1 MEHIE
6 PLAELA
12 RCIDEHNTLTRQ
24 ARDLW
29 GRAEAESRRIGELV
43 KAVLSTGVSWTELG
57 TLLSGIEDAPPP
69 APLFAGVP
77 SGAAPDAEKNGC
89 GERTDART
97 LVPTQSPGAGS
108 RVVAGE
114 LVPEGIPVLL
124 FQAHAVV
131 SASTDQEMA
140 SRDLAAVLGRHPNTI
155 GPDLCALLREVGV
168 DRPNDG
174 KIRARYSGNGKRLP
188 GFTAACLQ
196 QSTENVLVRADVGA
210 VYGQHEDLSA
220 GGWQTGPVRCSGRA

>member
-1 MEHIE
+1 M
-6 PLAELA
+6 AELA

-57 TLLSGIEDAPPP
+57 TLLTGIDDAPPP
-69 APLFAGVP
+69 AALIAGGP
-77 SGAAPDAEKNGC
+77 SSAAPTAEKNGC
-89 GERTDART
+89 EEEPGARR
-97 LVPTQSPGAGS
+97 LVPTQSPGANP
-108 RVVAGE
+108 RTVAGG

-131 SASTDQEMA
+131 SASADQEMA
-140 SRDLAAVLGRHPNTI
+140 TRDLAAALGRNPNSI
-155 GPDLCALLREVGV
+155 GPDLCALLREVDV

-174 KIRARYSGNGKRLP
+174 KIKARYPGNGKRLP

-196 QSTENVLVRADVGA
+196 QALDAYAARASDSPTTPA
-210 VYGQHEDLSA
+210 
-220 GGWQTGPVRCSGRA
+220 

>member
-6 PLAELA
+6 QLAELA

-29 GRAEAESRRIGELV
+29 ERAEVESRRIGELV
-43 KAVLSTGVSWTELG
+43 KAVLSTGVSWSELG
-57 TLLSGIEDAPPP
+57 TLLTGIDDAPPP
-69 APLFAGVP
+69 AALFAGGP
-77 SGAAPDAEKNGC
+77 SGAAPTAEKNGC
-89 GERTDART
+89 AEEAHASR
-97 LVPTQSPGAGS
+97 LVPAQSAGVNL
-108 RVVAGE
+108 RMVAGG

-140 SRDLAAVLGRHPNTI
+140 THDLAAVLGQSPNTI

-168 DRPNDG
+168 ERPNAG
-174 KIRARYSGNGKRLP
+174 KIKACYPENGKRLP

-196 QSTENVLVRADVGA
+196 HALDAYA
-210 VYGQHEDLSA
+210 A
-220 GGWQTGPVRCSGRA
+220 KASGSPTAPE